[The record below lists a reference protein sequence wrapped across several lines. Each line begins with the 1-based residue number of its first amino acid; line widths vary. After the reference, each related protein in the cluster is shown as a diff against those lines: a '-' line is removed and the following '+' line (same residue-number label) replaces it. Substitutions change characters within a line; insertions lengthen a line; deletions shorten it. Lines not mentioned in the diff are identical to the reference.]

1 MQGPEI
7 PLPTLI
13 EASDHHAILRHI
25 RAHKLPNSSSIV
37 IKHGQNLLQ
46 SKAWNSS
53 LTEIER
59 LASLEQICIAALQ
72 EQKIEFAKDLLK
84 KIQKE
89 VVISES
95 SSDNDGG
102 SPSIS
107 LRYRKL
113 LGLTLESEENYET
126 ALEFYNKMLQEN
138 PSNSHAYKRKYCILK
153 SQGKRKEARQEL
165 NSYLEANGMDV
176 GAWVEMANSCLEV
189 GDYKGAAYCYEE
201 IVLSSPLESDVHC
214 ILGELY
220 ATIGGIENLKLARK
234 HLSLSLE
241 LDPDNLRAMYGL
253 VSAAESYLQLIEK
266 ISSESKSSNKKKKN
280 VFDEEDVEMAK
291 DLYEYGVSKL
301 SKSYKGTYM
310 SSLLGMVLEK
320 EE

>member
-1 MQGPEI
+1 MQGPET

-13 EASDHHAILRHI
+13 QTSDHHAVLRHI
-25 RAHKLPNSSSIV
+25 RAHKLPNFSSLV
-37 IKHGQNLLQ
+37 IEHGQNLLQ
-46 SKAWNSS
+46 SKAWDSS

-59 LASLEQICIAALQ
+59 LASLEQICVAALE
-72 EQKIEFAKDLLK
+72 EQNIEFAKDLLK
-84 KIQKE
+84 RIQTE
-89 VVISES
+89 VDISAG
-95 SSDNDGG
+95 SSDGDGG

-165 NSYLEANGMDV
+165 NSYLETNGMDV

-201 IVLSSPLESDVHC
+201 VVLSSPMESGVHC
-214 ILGELY
+214 ILGEIY
-220 ATIGGIENLKLARK
+220 VTIGGIENLKLARK
-234 HLSLSLE
+234 HLSMSLE
-241 LDPDNLRAMYGL
+241 LDPDNQRAMYGL
-253 VSAAESYLQLIEK
+253 VSAAETYLETVE
-266 ISSESKSSNKKKKN
+266 SDSKSSKKKKKN
-280 VFDEEDVEMAK
+280 MFDEEDVEMAK
-291 DLYEYGVSKL
+291 DLYEYGVGKL
-301 SKSYKGTYM
+301 SISYKGTYM
-310 SSLLGMVLEK
+310 SSLLKMILDK
-320 EE
+320 ED